1 MTTLQPG
8 RNVWRIERAPRFA
21 FFRDVAG
28 CFGAMRSA
36 MQKAERSITIVGW
49 DIDSR
54 TRLVGDSGEAKDGCP
69 AELGLFLQ
77 ALAQRKPGLRIN
89 LLLWDYASIYA
100 LERES
105 FPRVKLAWDNAN
117 LVLDDCLPL
126 GSSQHQKIVLID
138 DGLAFTG
145 GLDVTIRRWDTAH
158 HALRDKHRVDP
169 SGEPYNPFHDVQAV
183 VDGPAAA
190 ALAELVRE
198 RWRCASGE
206 DLPPAD
212 AGDVWPTELESDFH
226 DAQVGIARTV
236 PTQDN
241 VAEAR
246 EVQQLFFDMIDAAET
261 SLYIENQFLTSLPVA
276 QHIAERLAAKPHLEV
291 LIIAPKTH
299 HSWLEAVAMRHGRI
313 RFQEIIR
320 AADLG
325 DRVRFVYP
333 RVAEGRESVDVMVHS
348 KVMIVDDRLL
358 RIGSA
363 NLNNRSM
370 GADSECDL
378 VIEARSE
385 AEREAIC
392 AARCRLLAMHCGVS
406 ETDAAEA
413 LRGQSLIAASR
424 TLGSKNRGLVD
435 IDDGGPEKADYPG
448 FLDAVAD
455 PERPIEAEAFIA
467 MTSGEGG
474 SGLRLRAAATLAL
487 LAALILSLAGVWV
500 FFSREA
506 DAAVRD
512 VLQLSV
518 TDWTTPFVVVGVFLV
533 GAALMV
539 PVTLMIIGA
548 SATLGLV
555 WGLVYAALGT
565 LVSAAVFYG
574 LGAWLG
580 TGVVRRVTGGRL
592 AKVRDAIRRRGVL
605 AIAAIRV
612 VPLAPF
618 SFINLAAGATSV
630 GFWPFIVGTALGMAP
645 GFIVL
650 SALGDRLYRLV
661 SEPTVAGIAV
671 VFALLLLWLATLL
684 FAQHWARRQM
694 KVA

>member
-1 MTTLQPG
+1 MTILQPG
-8 RNVWRIERAPRFA
+8 RNVWRIEPARRFA
-21 FFRDVAG
+21 FFHDVAG

-69 AELGLFLQ
+69 AELGPFLQ
-77 ALAQRKPGLRIN
+77 ELAQRKPTLRIN

-100 LERES
+100 LEREA
-105 FPRVKLAWDNAN
+105 FPRVKLAWDRAN

-138 DGLAFTG
+138 DGVAFAG

-158 HALRDKHRVDP
+158 HGLRDKHRVDP
-169 SGEPYNPFHDVQAV
+169 SGNPYNPFHDVQAV

-206 DLPPAD
+206 MLPV
-212 AGDVWPTELESDFH
+212 GDPREVWPAELEPAFRDV
-226 DAQVGIARTV
+226 QVGIARTV
-236 PTQDN
+236 PAQEN
-241 VAEAR
+241 VAESR
-246 EVQQLFFDMIDAAET
+246 EVQQLFFDMIDAAEV

-276 QHIAERLAAKPHLEV
+276 QHIAERLAAKPQLEV

-333 RVAEGRESVDVMVHS
+333 RVAERSESVDVMVHS

-378 VIEARSE
+378 VIEARSD
-385 AEREAIC
+385 AEREAIS
-392 AARCRLLAMHCGVS
+392 AARSRLLAMHCGVS
-406 ETDAAEA
+406 EADAAEA
-413 LRGQSLIAASR
+413 LRSQSLIAVSR
-424 TLGSKNRGLVD
+424 MLGTNSRGLED
-435 IDDGGPEKADYPG
+435 IDDGGPERADYPG

-455 PERPIEAEAFIA
+455 PERPIDAEAFIA
-467 MTSGEGG
+467 MTSGEQGP
-474 SGLRLRAAATLAL
+474 GLRLRAGFTLVL
-487 LAALILSLAGVWV
+487 FAALILSLAGVWAV
-500 FFSREA
+500 FSQEA

-512 VLQLSV
+512 VLQLTVS
-518 TDWTTPFVVVGVFLV
+518 DWTTPFVVVGVFLV

-555 WGLVYAALGT
+555 WGLTYAALGT

-592 AKVRDAIRRRGVL
+592 GKVRDAIRRGGVL

-661 SEPTVAGIAV
+661 SEPTVVGIAI

-684 FAQHWARRQM
+684 FAQHWARRHM
-694 KVA
+694 KAA

>member
-1 MTTLQPG
+1 MTILQPG
-8 RNVWRIERAPRFA
+8 RNVWRIERAPRLA
-21 FFRDVAG
+21 FFGDVAG

-36 MQKAERSITIVGW
+36 MLQAQRSITIVGW

-54 TRLVGDSGEAKDGCP
+54 TRLVGPSGEADDACP
-69 AELGLFLQ
+69 ADLGPFLQ
-77 ALAQRKPGLRIN
+77 VLAQRKPELRVN

-105 FPRVKLAWDNAN
+105 FPRVKLSWDSAN

-158 HALRDKHRVDP
+158 HRLRDKHRVDP
-169 SGEPYNPFHDVQAV
+169 RGEPYNPFHDVQAV

-206 DLPPAD
+206 TLPTGAPR
-212 AGDVWPTELESDFH
+212 DVWPTELEPDFREVE
-226 DAQVGIARTV
+226 VGIARTV
-236 PTQDN
+236 PAQEN
-241 VAEAR
+241 IAEAR
-246 EVQQLFFDMIDAAET
+246 EVQQLFFDMVDAAET
-261 SLYIENQFLTSLPVA
+261 SLYIENQFITSLPVA
-276 QHIAERLAAKPHLEV
+276 QHIAERLIAKPKLEV

-333 RVAEGRESVDVMVHS
+333 RVADGRESVDVMVHS

-378 VIEARSE
+378 VIEARSD
-385 AEREAIC
+385 AERETIS
-392 AARCRLLAMHCGVS
+392 AARSRLVAMHCGVS
-406 ETDAAEA
+406 AADAAEA
-413 LRGQSLIAASR
+413 LRNQSLIAVSR
-424 TLGSKNRGLVD
+424 MLGTHSRGLAD

-455 PERPIEAEAFIA
+455 PERPIDAKAFIA
-467 MTSGEGG
+467 MTSGEQGP
-474 SGLRLRAAATLAL
+474 GLRLRAAFTLVL
-487 LAALILSLAGVWV
+487 FAALILSLAGVWAV
-500 FFSREA
+500 FSQEA

-512 VLQLSV
+512 VLQLTVS
-518 TDWTTPFVVVGVFLV
+518 DWTTPVVVVVVFLV

-555 WGLVYAALGT
+555 WGLTYAALGT

-592 AKVRDAIRRRGVL
+592 GKVRDAIRRGGVL
-605 AIAAIRV
+605 AIAAIRF

-650 SALGDRLYRLV
+650 SALGDRLYRVV
-661 SEPTVAGIAV
+661 SEPTVAGIAI

-694 KVA
+694 KAA